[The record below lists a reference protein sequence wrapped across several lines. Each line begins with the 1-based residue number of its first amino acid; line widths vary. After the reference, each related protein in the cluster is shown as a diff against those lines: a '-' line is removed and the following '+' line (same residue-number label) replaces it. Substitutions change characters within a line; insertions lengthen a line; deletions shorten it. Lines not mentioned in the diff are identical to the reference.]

1 MELRE
6 EEKEKVEKS
15 NLNSTNNFRNHKTT
29 ISNRN
34 VDNDFIYEMEEQK
47 FKKSNTANKNFI
59 RSTIN
64 IVFIY

>member
-1 MELRE
+1 LELRE